1 MGLINF
7 LIALVDFTNHYI
19 AIYWNF
25 FIDIDYLDKLNLKSV
40 NILRIKAEGEG
51 EVFVHASKIDYEEG
65 KELSSWEQLP
75 VVLCYCVLLLESFYK
90 DLIKQIRDFL
100 SLGFNNV

>member
-51 EVFVHASKIDYEEG
+51 EVLVHASKIDNEEG
-65 KELSSWEQLP
+65 KELGSWKQLP

-90 DLIKQIRDFL
+90 DLIK
-100 SLGFNNV
+100 